1 MSAQKYHRST
11 FSLGGC
17 REKTRVSRERI
28 QKKEKEREREREIE
42 RAGGRERER
51 DRERERE
58 ITPPWK
64 QRYEATDKN
73 CRFKKKKE

>member
-1 MSAQKYHRST
+1 M
-11 FSLGGC
+11 
-17 REKTRVSRERI
+17 
-28 QKKEKEREREREIE
+28 KKLVFHGKEYKRKRKRERERERDRESGRE
-42 RAGGRERER
+42 RERER

>member
-1 MSAQKYHRST
+1 MKKLVFHGKEYKRKRK
-11 FSLGGC
+11 
-17 REKTRVSRERI
+17 REK
-28 QKKEKEREREREIE
+28 EREIE
-42 RAGGRERER
+42 REGGRER